1 MGRNVKYA
9 TASWLCHSHA
19 GLGMGRDAMPELIIE
34 AEHPGFC
41 QSLLFYALDRVC
53 GLGAMIDDNASHER
67 KLAEMIVT
75 GNLSFQTLIPYE
87 SMYQIGKI
95 KLDCPE
101 TCFYYT
107 DGYLK
112 YVKVIID
119 NELCCMDMAREIS
132 ARYGCITFAVTRAS
146 VVYCYGFLGNPGP
159 MTNVP
164 APKVA
169 QVLGGIRRKED
180 GYQAM
185 IYGVV

>member
-1 MGRNVKYA
+1 MSNGVFA
-9 TASWLCHSHA
+9 TFQYGHSYA
-19 GLGMGRDAMPELIIE
+19 GLNMGASMPELIIE

-180 GYQAM
+180 GYQTI